1 MAARHANR
9 RRLPRPFLPRQCLR
23 SGNCAAF
30 QRVPMTD
37 WRLSR
42 SRQRSG
48 NSSQPPSK
56 ARANPRP
63 ERARTRSWCYETP
76 NSNKKS
82 ANERSGSG
90 ESPTWRFTA
99 DDFRNRALEVQMFPD
114 LVLEGLKVSGAHGGN
129 AEEIQSSFVP
139 SAKAVTTLRLDI
151 QVDFSV
157 GRRPDKQV
165 NEIFPVLVDNRS
177 DRPLFQHIDPT
188 ADQGVPG
195 RGEIRDWRRIIQL
208 PIEPRPESML
218 IAGSEIDQ
226 MRNHQ
231 RASGI

>member
-1 MAARHANR
+1 
-9 RRLPRPFLPRQCLR
+9 
-23 SGNCAAF
+23 
-30 QRVPMTD
+30 
-37 WRLSR
+37 
-42 SRQRSG
+42 
-48 NSSQPPSK
+48 
-56 ARANPRP
+56 
-63 ERARTRSWCYETP
+63 
-76 NSNKKS
+76 
-82 ANERSGSG
+82 
-90 ESPTWRFTA
+90 
-99 DDFRNRALEVQMFPD
+99 MFPD
-114 LVLEGLKVSGAHGGN
+114 LVFEGLKVSGAYRGN

-139 SAKAVTTLRLDI
+139 SAKVETTLRLDI

-177 DRPLFQHIDPT
+177 DRPLFQDIDPT
-188 ADQGVPG
+188 ADQDVPG

-231 RASGI
+231 RASVIRDGLGDESLVFTWRD